1 MRHRPF
7 VVPTSTGHLE
17 LTKGTYLT
25 LKRDQL
31 RAAKRPKKGRKIVK
45 EGKQDCLGLQMDSIS
60 KRTRAKNHTRIRN
73 EYHRL
78 RESQQEME
86 EETTWSNINLAV
98 YSLSLS
104 LSAANYDHHFSEFA

>member
-7 VVPTSTGHLE
+7 VVPTSSGQLE

-25 LKRDQL
+25 LKREKV
-31 RAAKRPKKGRKIVK
+31 RAAKPPKKARKIVK
-45 EGKQDCLGLQMDSIS
+45 EGKQECLGLQMDSIS
-60 KRTRAKNHTRIRN
+60 RRTRAKSSIRN

-104 LSAANYDHHFSEFA
+104 LSAANYDHHFPEFA

>member
-7 VVPTSTGHLE
+7 VVPTSNGQLE
-17 LTKGTYLT
+17 LTKGTFLT
-25 LKRDQL
+25 LKREKL
-31 RAAKRPKKGRKIVK
+31 RAANPPKKGREIVK
-45 EGKQDCLGLQMDSIS
+45 EGKQECLGLQMDSIS
-60 KRTRAKNHTRIRN
+60 KRTRAKNSIRN
-73 EYHRL
+73 EYRRL

-104 LSAANYDHHFSEFA
+104 LSAANYDHHFPDFA